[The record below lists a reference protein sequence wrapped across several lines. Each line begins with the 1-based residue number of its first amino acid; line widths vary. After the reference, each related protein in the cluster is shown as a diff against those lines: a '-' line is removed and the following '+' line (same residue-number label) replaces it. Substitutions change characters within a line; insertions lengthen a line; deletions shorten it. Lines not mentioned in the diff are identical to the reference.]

1 MKVKHLFLIIII
13 FLISGCTAE
22 VNLNITNNKVN
33 ESVDITFYQNV
44 IYSKDLIRTSF
55 RNYIPA
61 FAKEHVVDEDA
72 DLPIQGIEYYQKE
85 VTDLGNGYRFNYSY
99 DFDITDYE
107 NSTTMKNAFHV
118 SRIDVNRA
126 NNQIKISTDS
136 DGIIYFND
144 YPMLEEIVINIK
156 TDYLVEENNADKVSN
171 NTYTWVFTKDSKK
184 SINMTI
190 NTEEVNNK
198 ITTNILKA
206 ADNSPLIT
214 VIIITIVLA
223 VIIGC
228 ILLAKNK
235 KNNKL

>member
-22 VNLNITNNKVN
+22 VNLNITDSKVN
-33 ESVDITFYQNV
+33 ESVDIIFYQNV

-61 FAKEHVVDEDA
+61 FAKDSIVDTEE
-72 DLPIQGIEYYQKE
+72 DLPNANTEYYQKE
-85 VTDLGNGYRFNYSY
+85 VTDLGDGYKFNYSY
-99 DFDITDYE
+99 NFDITDYE
-107 NSTTMKNAFHV
+107 NSTTMKNAFKV
-118 SRIDVNRA
+118 SNINVDHGT
-126 NNQIKISTDS
+126 NQIKISTDS

-144 YPMLEEIVINIK
+144 YPMLEEVIVNIK

-190 NTEEVNNK
+190 NKEKVNNK

-206 ADNSPLIT
+206 ADSNPLIAI
-214 VIIITIVLA
+214 IIITIVLSL
-223 VIIGC
+223 IIAS